1 MRPASHEAEK
11 PEKLSRVE
19 VYWHTVSYRTVAIL
33 AVLVALVVLVVWY
46 LISPGFFSSS
56 LRRFAETFAGS
67 PDAAVQP
74 VGSQVRFIN
83 LDGRVHVKKANSV
96 DWVPA
101 DYRMVLD
108 KGDLIRT
115 GADGVARLSFADGTT
130 YTVKPDTL
138 MTVEENAVYRD
149 RTTHVGVHVSTGAV
163 DLSTGSWEA
172 PGSSVKVSFENAVAR
187 LKQNS
192 RAAVRTNPLENQHEI
207 TVTEGG
213 ADLQRGGQ
221 NIPVG
226 RWERVSFATGGEL
239 VKTQVLA
246 PPELVEP
253 VNFQPIIVPDPKQAT
268 VRLEWRAVPKAVAY
282 QLRVGTSSMFTH
294 VVAERRVSTTSAAL
308 SGLDAGDYFWTVAAI
323 DAEGKQSEPSD
334 AYKFTLVAQGKGD
347 EMLLEVEGTQLHG
360 SVVEVIGRTEP
371 GAAVLINGQPVANL
385 QPDGHFRHY
394 TQPLPRGNQTIVITG
409 QNRRGATAIKRVPV
423 VIP

>member
-1 MRPASHEAEK
+1 M
-11 PEKLSRVE
+11 
-19 VYWHTVSYRTVAIL
+19 YWHTVTYRTVAVL
-33 AVLVALVVLVVWY
+33 AVLLAAVVLIVWY
-46 LISPGFFSSS
+46 LINPAFFSSS
-56 LRRFAETFAGS
+56 LQRFAETFAGS
-67 PDAAVQP
+67 PDAGVQP
-74 VGSQVRFIN
+74 VGSQVRFVN
-83 LDGRVHVKKANSV
+83 LDGRVHVKKADSV
-96 DWVPA
+96 DWVAA

-115 GADGVARLSFADGTT
+115 GTDGVARLSFADGTT

-138 MTVEENAVYRD
+138 MTVEENTVYRD

-172 PGSSVKVSFENAVAR
+172 PGSSVKVSFENAVAK

-192 RAAVRTNPLENQHEI
+192 RAAVRTNPVRNQHEI

-213 ADLQRGGQ
+213 ADLQRNGET
-221 NIPVG
+221 IPVN
-226 RWERVSFATGGEL
+226 RWEKVSFTAGGEIT
-239 VKTQVLA
+239 KTQVLA

-253 VNFQPIIVPDPKQAT
+253 VNFQPIIVPDPQQAT
-268 VRLEWRAVPKAVAY
+268 VRFQWRAVPKAVAY

-294 VVAERRVSTTSAAL
+294 LVAERRASSTSATV
-308 SGLDAGDYFWTVAAI
+308 SGLDAGDFFWTVTAI
-323 DAEGKQSEPSD
+323 DAENKESEPSD
-334 AYKFTLVAQGKGD
+334 TYKFTLVAQGKGD

-360 SVVEVIGRTEP
+360 SVVEVTGRTEP

-385 QPDGHFRHY
+385 QPDGRFRHY